1 MEIRISIFIGE
12 GIMINKLVNLSE
24 KILPIAIG
32 IIGVVSREINTMLL
46 SAIAIILFYIF
57 IITSDFINKI
67 ESMEVIKHDNN

>member
-12 GIMINKLVNLSE
+12 DTMISTLVNLLE

-32 IIGVVSREINTMLL
+32 IIGVVSRNINTMLL
-46 SAIAIILFYIF
+46 SAIAIILFYTF
-57 IITSDFINKI
+57 IIINDFINKV

>member
-1 MEIRISIFIGE
+1 MEIRISIFIGD
-12 GIMINKLVNLSE
+12 GTMINILVNLIE

-32 IIGVVSREINTMLL
+32 IIGVVSRNINTMLL

-57 IITSDFINKI
+57 IIINDFINKV